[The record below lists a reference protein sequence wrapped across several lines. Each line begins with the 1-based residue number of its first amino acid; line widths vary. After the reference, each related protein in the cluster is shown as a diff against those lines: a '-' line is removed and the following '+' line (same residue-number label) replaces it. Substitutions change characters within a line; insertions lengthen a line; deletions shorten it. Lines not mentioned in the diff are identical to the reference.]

1 MRCFQDIID
10 AETDT
15 YHAEGSAM
23 LKWVPYVAKVALYV
37 FVTVIIWRLLGG

>member
-1 MRCFQDIID
+1 MRCSKDTKD

-15 YHAEGSAM
+15 DHAEGSAM